1 MTITEVKCKI
11 RFIPDNIEVAVDKG
25 TNLLSAAMTAGVHIN
40 ASCGGMGVC
49 GTCKVKIES
58 GTVESTRTEKISDEE
73 YNQGIR
79 QACQS
84 RILTD
89 LIVTIPVESRLDKAI
104 QARERKKSAGVS
116 ATGWKFNPPLN
127 KYYLELPPPT
137 LDDNASDLFRLM
149 RGLKQSYN
157 LSDLPVDFEVI
168 RKLPEVL
175 RENNWKV
182 TVTTLVESARPHTT
196 REKSSANN

>member
-1 MTITEVKCKI
+1 M
-11 RFIPDNIEVAVDKG
+11 A
-25 TNLLSAAMTAGVHIN
+25 AGVHIN
-40 ASCGGMGVC
+40 ASCGGTGVC

-58 GTVESTRTEKISDEE
+58 GTVESTRTEKISEEE
-73 YNQGIR
+73 YNQGVR

-84 RILTD
+84 RVLTD
-89 LIVTIPVESRLDKAI
+89 LTVTIPVESRLDKAI

-116 ATGWKFNPPLN
+116 ATGWKFNPPLT

-149 RGLKQSYN
+149 RGLKQGYN
-157 LSDLPVDFEVI
+157 ISDLPVDFEVI

-175 RENNWKV
+175 REKIG
-182 TVTTLVESARPHTT
+182 
-196 REKSSANN
+196 K